1 MSEASEEAAA
11 ANAES
16 KRTIERH
23 FQSIALTILTGVTAW
38 FGLTVQDS
46 TVKLATLTERL
57 SGLERQISDN
67 REQIYTARDAQKDLE
82 LRDSVLANIASR
94 VLALENA
101 KRK

>member
-1 MSEASEEAAA
+1 MSEATEEAAA
-11 ANAES
+11 AAES

-57 SGLERQISDN
+57 SGLERQISDS
-67 REQIYTARDAQKDLE
+67 REQVYTSRDAQKDLD
-82 LRDSVLANIASR
+82 LRDSVMQNLAAR
-94 VLALENA
+94 VLALESA

>member
-1 MSEASEEAAA
+1 MTDQPEANNLSARA
-11 ANAES
+11 
-16 KRTIERH
+16 IERH

-67 REQIYTARDAQKDLE
+67 RNNVYTARDAAKDLD
-82 LRDSVLANIASR
+82 LRDSVVESLAAR
-94 VLALENA
+94 VAALENNR
-101 KRK
+101 RK

>member
-1 MSEASEEAAA
+1 MSEATEEAAA
-11 ANAES
+11 AAES

-23 FQSIALTILTGVTAW
+23 FQSIALMVLTGVTAW

-94 VLALENA
+94 VLALETA